1 MNANDHLARVALRVL
16 AAAATVTT
24 IALVPL
30 SASPAHA
37 QPVTVPT
44 PAAPT
49 ATAAAVPAKLPLPTA
64 STSLPVS
71 ASLPVPTASVP
82 VTTKLPTTAVPLPSV
97 QASLPPVSV
106 SAGPVQATLQPVTAS
121 RPSGAGSPPSAAT
134 RTTVGSSGS
143 AVVAAP
149 PTQRGDRVTP
159 PPLGYDSGPG
169 AAHHL
174 DSLPAAV
181 LNANAPSAGL
191 TPKTHIPGGGS
202 SGVAGRRSVAAPSLT
217 QSPPA
222 VSRGQLMLAV
232 LAILVLSVVT
242 AECARG
248 VLLRRRPVR

>member
-1 MNANDHLARVALRVL
+1 MNANKHLARVALPVI
-16 AAAATVTT
+16 AAAAAATT

-30 SASPAHA
+30 LASPAHA

-97 QASLPPVSV
+97 RASLVPVSV

-121 RPSGAGSPPSAAT
+121 LPSGASSPPSAAT
-134 RTTVGSSGS
+134 PTTAGNSGS

-149 PTQRGDRVTP
+149 PTQRGRVAP

-191 TPKTHIPGGGS
+191 TPDTQIPGGGS

-222 VSRGQLMLAV
+222 MPRGQLVLAA
-232 LAILVLSVVT
+232 LAILALSVVT
-242 AECARG
+242 AEYARG